1 MNQDK
6 YNLQRFTDAQAYT
19 YQQALSEIKNGK
31 KVSHWI
37 WYIFPQLNGLGHSYN
52 SKYYALSGI
61 EEARAYLDNNI
72 LGKRLREMCETLF
85 NLPPESTAK
94 QIFGS
99 VDAMKVKSCMTLFDS
114 ICPNDIFNSILLKFY
129 DGSKCRFTLRKYEQL
144 GGQVRGETDL
154 HK

>member
-1 MNQDK
+1 MCSKQ
-6 YNLQRFTDAQAYT
+6 YNLQRFIDAQEST
-19 YQQALSEIKNGK
+19 YEQALSEIRNGR

-61 EEARAYLDNNI
+61 EEALAYLDDKV
-72 LGKRLREMCETLF
+72 LGKRLREMCESLIS
-85 NLPPESTAK
+85 LPADFTVK

-99 VDAMKVKSCMTLFDS
+99 VDAMKVKSCMTLFDY
-114 ICPNDIFNSILLKFY
+114 ICPNDIFNSILIKFY
-129 DGSKCRFTLRKYEQL
+129 DGRKCGFTLRKCEQL
-144 GGQVRGETDL
+144 EDNIQAQKAL